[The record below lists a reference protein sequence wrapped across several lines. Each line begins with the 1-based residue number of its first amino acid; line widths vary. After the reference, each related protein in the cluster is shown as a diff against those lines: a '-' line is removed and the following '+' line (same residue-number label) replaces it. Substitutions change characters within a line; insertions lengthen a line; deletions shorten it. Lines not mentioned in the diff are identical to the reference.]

1 MYMVEESG
9 VYRVLVGKPDG
20 RRPLGSL
27 GVDGWII
34 FGRISRGWNVG
45 IWTAL
50 CWPRKV
56 TACDGDNGP
65 SDSVK
70 FAEIL
75 D

>member
-1 MYMVEESG
+1 MGEKREG
-9 VYRVLVGKPDG
+9 YRFLVGKPEG

-34 FGRISRGWNVG
+34 YGRISRRWDVG

-56 TACDGDNGP
+56 TEGG
-65 SDSVK
+65 S
-70 FAEIL
+70 L
-75 D
+75 